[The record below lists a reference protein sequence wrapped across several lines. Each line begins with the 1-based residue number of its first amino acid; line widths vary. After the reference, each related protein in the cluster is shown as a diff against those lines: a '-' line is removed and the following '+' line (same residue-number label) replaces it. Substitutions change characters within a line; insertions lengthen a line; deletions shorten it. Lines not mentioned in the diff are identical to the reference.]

1 MARNPRSTLLRVRIA
16 SAGAAAALQFSLL
29 QSWGGVLR
37 VFPAVPDAWGSVSF
51 ASMRGES
58 QGLSF
63 SR

>member
-1 MARNPRSTLLRVRIA
+1 LRVRIA